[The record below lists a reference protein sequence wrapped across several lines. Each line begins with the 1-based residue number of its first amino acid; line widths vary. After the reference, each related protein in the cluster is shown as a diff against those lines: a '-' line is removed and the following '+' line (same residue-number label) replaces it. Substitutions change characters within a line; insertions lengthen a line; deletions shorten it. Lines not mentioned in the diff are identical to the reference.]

1 MPWLDKGN
9 DIESMPH
16 LIMIDLAR
24 FRNIFV
30 PSLLVLGLSSCDP
43 ATVGAMKWNA
53 EQRTAL
59 STVSV
64 PTASVDRSGYFTPM
78 GGSNVQAPI
87 VQTGGGFAQGAA
99 VNAGVALIFE
109 VASGIEQKN
118 FENKYGAAIQG
129 VGANVPGDLDRR
141 VSRALS
147 EQLGKH
153 TFFRGKVTNSSANRL
168 TVTINRYGFVRSGS
182 KGGETLVAPTLYGT
196 WELKLASGK
205 SLARQQFAAASPA
218 HQKTVADF
226 ANNRALTHKAFDEAA
241 NAVANVVVAD
251 LNRRLG
257 DQADHTTRAFSPRA
271 EKNQAPVQLA
281 DVNPIE
287 LPRNDRYGFKQGFN
301 RFVSQPNAEFLIDG
315 HKLKIAATG
324 NGGILFV
331 MKPVSPLTGTR
342 LSVDSAE
349 YRSVRAA
356 LAAGGVGISSQANVA
371 SLGVKTGFIV
381 ELDGDGWSVLQ
392 KYRK

>member
-1 MPWLDKGN
+1 MMNFSRFGT
-9 DIESMPH
+9 H
-16 LIMIDLAR
+16 LLAA
-24 FRNIFV
+24 
-30 PSLLVLGLSSCDP
+30 SLLALGLSSCDP

-53 EQRTAL
+53 DQRAAL
-59 STVSV
+59 STISV

-99 VNAGVALIFE
+99 VNAGVAIIFE

-118 FENKYGAAIQG
+118 FESKYGTAIQS

-141 VSRALS
+141 VSRSLAD
-147 EQLGKH
+147 QLGRH
-153 TFFRGKVTNSSANRL
+153 GFFRGKVTNSSANRL
-168 TVTINRYGFVRSGS
+168 TVTIEKYGFVRSAS

-196 WELKLASGK
+196 WELTLASGK
-205 SLARQQFAAASPA
+205 SIARQQFAAASPA
-218 HQKTVADF
+218 HQRTVTEF
-226 ANNRALTHKAFDEAA
+226 ANNRDLTHKAFGEATT
-241 NAVANVVVAD
+241 AVANVVVAD
-251 LNRRLG
+251 INRRLG
-257 DQADHTTRAFSPRA
+257 DQADHTTRAFAARS
-271 EKNQAPVQLA
+271 EKNQEPVQLA
-281 DVNPIE
+281 DVNPVE
-287 LPRNDRYGFKQGFN
+287 LPRNNRYGFKQGFN
-301 RFVSQPNAEFLIDG
+301 SFTSQPNAEFMVDG

-331 MKPVSPLTGTR
+331 MKPISPLTGTR

-356 LAAGGVGISSQANVA
+356 LAAGGVGISNQANVA
-371 SLGVKTGFIV
+371 SFGVKTGFII